1 MSSLRELADLL
12 GVPEKRLGM
21 LSGVAQD
28 NLNHLRDSVTSAVL
42 KQENAIQK
50 GVEKSLQ
57 AIPRPLRS
65 RARALLFPGG
75 ES

>member
-1 MSSLRELADLL
+1 VSSLRELADLL

-28 NLNHLRDSVTSAVL
+28 NLNHLRESITSAVHQ
-42 KQENAIQK
+42 QENAIQK

-57 AIPRPLRS
+57 VIPGPLRG

>member
-1 MSSLRELADLL
+1 VSSLRELADLL

-28 NLNHLRDSVTSAVL
+28 NLNHLRDSVTSAVH
-42 KQENAIQK
+42 KQETAIQK

-57 AIPRPLRS
+57 AIPRPLRG

-75 ES
+75 DE

>member
-1 MSSLRELADLL
+1 MSSLRDLADLL
-12 GVPEKRLGM
+12 GVPEKRLAM

-28 NLNHLRDSVTSAVL
+28 NLNHLRETITTAV
-42 KQENAIQK
+42 QEQESAIQK

-57 AIPRPLRS
+57 AIPRPLRG

>member
-12 GVPEKRLGM
+12 GVPEKRLAM

-28 NLNHLRDSVTSAVL
+28 NLTHLRDSITDTVTR
-42 KQENAIQK
+42 QESAIQK

-57 AIPRPLRS
+57 VIPRPLRG

-75 ES
+75 DA

>member
-1 MSSLRELADLL
+1 MSSLRDLADLL
-12 GVPEKRLGM
+12 GVPEKRLAM

-28 NLNHLRDSVTSAVL
+28 NLNHLRDSITTAVHE
-42 KQENAIQK
+42 QESAIQR

-57 AIPRPLRS
+57 VIPRPLRG

>member
-12 GVPEKRLGM
+12 GVPEKRLAM
-21 LSGVAQD
+21 LSGVAQE
-28 NLNHLRDSVTSAVL
+28 NLHHLRESITTAV
-42 KQENAIQK
+42 QEQESAIQR

-57 AIPRPLRS
+57 VIPRPLRG

-75 ES
+75 DE